1 MEQNCFYAKN
11 VLNILIFLNE
21 GSTFLVLNIC
31 HIVSYSEY
39 ENNEK
44 NVFKIYQL
52 NQNGDIYMYLIK
64 QGTHRLQSFGVFY
77 SRVHNTKLNDIC
89 SL

>member
-1 MEQNCFYAKN
+1 MNGLEYRLYYAFFMNMEQNCFYAKN

-44 NVFKIYQL
+44 NVFKIYQ
-52 NQNGDIYMYLIK
+52 QN
-64 QGTHRLQSFGVFY
+64 
-77 SRVHNTKLNDIC
+77 
-89 SL
+89 

>member
-1 MEQNCFYAKN
+1 MNMEQNCFYAKN

-44 NVFKIYQL
+44 NVFKIYQ
-52 NQNGDIYMYLIK
+52 QN
-64 QGTHRLQSFGVFY
+64 
-77 SRVHNTKLNDIC
+77 
-89 SL
+89 

>member
-1 MEQNCFYAKN
+1 MVWNIEKGLEYRFYYAFFMNMEQICFYAKN
-11 VLNILIFLNE
+11 VLDILIFLNE

-44 NVFKIYQL
+44 NVFKIYQ
-52 NQNGDIYMYLIK
+52 QN
-64 QGTHRLQSFGVFY
+64 
-77 SRVHNTKLNDIC
+77 
-89 SL
+89 